1 MTFKPCPTHSKEDLR
16 PRDFDPR
23 PCSSKY
29 TECHICKKSACWSRF
44 YQCIKCGLIGAA
56 CHSSEPPY
64 FWKSKEEESQKQQ
77 EQQLQEQEQSQDTDP
92 ENNFNDIISQ
102 EQTQTQ
108 KQSKDIQKPN
118 PLDAYF
124 ATRFKLSFLC

>member
-44 YQCIKCGLIGAA
+44 YQCSKCGLIGAA

-77 EQQLQEQEQSQDTDP
+77 LQQETDP
-92 ENNFNDIISQ
+92 ENNFDDIITSIDEQQ
-102 EQTQTQ
+102 EQKQTEDNQ
-108 KQSKDIQKPN
+108 KSN

>member
-1 MTFKPCPTHSKEDLR
+1 MAFRPCLIHRKEDLR

-29 TECHICKKSACWSRF
+29 IECHICKKTACYSRF

-56 CHSSEPPY
+56 CHSSIPSY
-64 FWKSKEEESQKQQ
+64 FWKSKPEENQMQ
-77 EQQLQEQEQSQDTDP
+77 EQEQEQSQDTDP
-92 ENNFNDIISQ
+92 ENNFDDIITLISK
-102 EQTQTQ
+102 EQTQT
-108 KQSKDIQKPN
+108 KTIQNPN

-124 ATRFKLSFLC
+124 TTRFKLSFLC

>member
-1 MTFKPCPTHSKEDLR
+1 MAFRPCLTHCKEDLR

-29 TECHICKKSACWSRF
+29 IECHICKNIACFSRF
-44 YQCIKCGLIGAA
+44 YQCTKCGLIGAA

-64 FWKSKEEESQKQQ
+64 FWKTKDNENNFDDIITLVEDKQEQKQ
-77 EQQLQEQEQSQDTDP
+77 EKQEQEK
-92 ENNFNDIISQ
+92 Q
-102 EQTQTQ
+102 EQI
-108 KQSKDIQKPN
+108 KAIDN

>member
-1 MTFKPCPTHSKEDLR
+1 MAFRPCLTHCKEDLR

-29 TECHICKKSACWSRF
+29 IECHICKNIACFSRF
-44 YQCIKCGLIGAA
+44 YQCTKCGLIGAA

-64 FWKSKEEESQKQQ
+64 FWKTKDSYDTENNFDDIITLVEDKQEQKQ
-77 EQQLQEQEQSQDTDP
+77 EKQEQEK
-92 ENNFNDIISQ
+92 Q
-102 EQTQTQ
+102 EQI
-108 KQSKDIQKPN
+108 KAIDN